1 MEKEK
6 ILLQLPGKNCGACGS
21 RSCAA
26 FAEEAAKNPELMARC
41 IHMEARPCDSCA
53 GSIPSGET
61 TWRDR
66 LGREYDFVLDQFS
79 NDPGP
84 RETMLPFNPANL
96 EKLGIKRGDICY
108 GRPAWLSCGCPVTHV
123 GQVMEDPDYFNGTM
137 VWCIVGPLA
146 ARQRGIN
153 LGFYNS
159 TSYDGLV
166 RETRVRL
173 EIGRRYYFQ
182 PRRCML
188 QWRHSGLINA
198 MTKTKDGVHVHI
210 EGLWI
215 G

>member
-1 MEKEK
+1 MEK

-21 RSCAA
+21 QSCAA
-26 FAEEAAKNPELMARC
+26 FAEEVSRHPELLSRC
-41 IHMEARPCDSCA
+41 IHMETRPCDTCA
-53 GSIPSGET
+53 GSTPSGEI

-66 LGREYDFVLDQFS
+66 LGREYDFVLDQFPE
-79 NDPGP
+79 DPGP
-84 RETMLPFNPANL
+84 RETMLPFNPTNL
-96 EKLGIKRGDICY
+96 EKLGIKKGDVCF

-123 GQVMEDPDYFNGTM
+123 GQVMEDLDYFNGTM

-146 ARQRGIN
+146 ARQGGIN
-153 LGFYNS
+153 IGYYNS

-166 RETRVRL
+166 RDTRVPL

-198 MTKTKDGVHVHI
+198 MTKTKDGMRVHI